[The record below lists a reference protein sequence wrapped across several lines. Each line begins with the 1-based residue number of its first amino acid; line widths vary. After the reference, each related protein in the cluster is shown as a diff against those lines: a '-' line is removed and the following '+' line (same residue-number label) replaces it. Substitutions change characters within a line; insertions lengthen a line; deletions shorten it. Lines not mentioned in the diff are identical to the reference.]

1 MKAYPTSSKGAII
14 AGRILFVLVVLFL
27 LVDALM
33 KVAQAEV
40 SVKGSTDLGWPSEQV
55 QTIGLLLT
63 IFTILYMIPRTAIL
77 GAVLITAYLGGAVA
91 VMLRA
96 GQFNPFPI
104 VFGIVV
110 WGALYLLDARVRSVI
125 PLRKAE

>member
-14 AGRILFVLVVLFL
+14 AGRILFVLAVLFL

-40 SVKGSTDLGWPSEQV
+40 SVKGSTDLGWPAEQV

>member
-1 MKAYPTSSKGAII
+1 
-14 AGRILFVLVVLFL
+14 
-27 LVDALM
+27 M

-40 SVKGSTDLGWPSEQV
+40 SVKGSTDLGWPAEQV
-55 QTIGLLLT
+55 QTIGILLT

>member
-1 MKAYPTSSKGAII
+1 MKAYPTSSKGSII
-14 AGRILFVLVVLFL
+14 AGRILFVLAVLFL

-33 KVAQAEV
+33 KIAQAEV
-40 SVKGSTDLGWPSEQV
+40 SVKGSTDLGWPAEQV
-55 QTIGLLLT
+55 QTIGILLT
-63 IFTILYMIPRTAIL
+63 IFTILYMIPRTAIV